1 MKFTPNGTECYLQRI
16 DATPGAPV
24 DVTSVSNAKP
34 AVVTVDATD
43 ITSFANGDI
52 VTISGTGSPAL
63 DGKSFMI
70 SQVGT
75 PVDTFTLVGSDNT
88 SATGIATTGEVVEV
102 AADDWLRFCLSNY
115 EYAVAAADAIDVSTF
130 CGTESLAG
138 TPLPGDITIE
148 GFIDYDI
155 DAYKEWLI
163 AVKDGQR
170 RLLHVVLP
178 NSIGDILEVI
188 TVTGIT
194 ETLGVNE
201 AASFK
206 GTAVLNEWPT
216 YVMP

>member
-16 DATPGAPV
+16 DVTPGTPI
-24 DVTSVSNAKP
+24 DVVSVTNAKP
-34 AVVTVDATD
+34 AVVTVAVGD
-43 ITSFANGDI
+43 ITTFANNDI
-52 VTISGTGSPAL
+52 ITVTGTGSPAL

-70 SQVGT
+70 ASVGT
-75 PVDTFTLVGSDNT
+75 PANTFILVGSDNS
-88 SATGIATTGEVVEV
+88 SATAASTTGEVVEV

-138 TPLPGDITIE
+138 TPLPGDITIQ

-155 DAYKEWLI
+155 EAYREWLA

-178 NSIGDILEVI
+178 NTIGDILAPI

-201 AASFK
+201 AAAFE
-206 GTAVLNEWPT
+206 GTAVLNDWPT